1 MSRLSY
7 SAVIVTRNRPEALA
21 LSLPLIL
28 GQSRAPAQTIVVDSS
43 PEPEENLAIVARAEA
58 DFSRPVAYMTA
69 PAGMTIQRNIGLAE
83 VTEPVVL
90 FPDDDSLLHPG
101 VMEEI
106 MATYERDEGGLI
118 GGVCAAE
125 ADTAPEGAL
134 ASARYEM
141 TLGDRIRKPVAA
153 TRFRLERALVP
164 EPFLRAGRRLARNH
178 PRPNWIDG
186 ERHVEV
192 EFMTGFRMSFRTDLI
207 RQQGFDETLGRYA
220 LFEDTDASF
229 KILKSHLLI
238 GARRAQIYHYKAPA
252 KRDNG
257 YSMGAMQI
265 LNRAYVLA
273 LHANRDAVVRR
284 QVNRFSRYKIAQ
296 YASAAMIS
304 KSQYAKDRLRGARAA
319 LDHVVP
325 LMDSPV
331 GEASARYIK
340 ARVKLG
346 LET

>member
-7 SAVIVTRNRPEALA
+7 SAVIATRNRPEALA

-28 GQSRAPAQTIVVDSS
+28 GQSRAPAQMIVVDSS
-43 PEPEENLAIVARAEA
+43 PDTEANRAIITSAEA
-58 DFSRPVAYMTA
+58 AFGRTVTYIISPPSSSV
-69 PAGMTIQRNIGLAE
+69 QRNIGLAE

-178 PRPNWIDG
+178 PRPDWIDG

-192 EFMTGFRMSFRTDLI
+192 EFMTGFRMSFRTELI
-207 RQQGFDETLGRYA
+207 RRHGFDETLGRYA

-229 KILKSHLLI
+229 KILKSHLLV

-252 KRDNG
+252 KRDG
-257 YSMGAMQI
+257 GFSMGAMQI

-273 LHANRDAVVRR
+273 QDAERDAAMRR
-284 QVNRFSRYKIAQ
+284 QLRRFSRYKIAQ
-296 YASAAMIS
+296 YGAAATS
-304 KSQYAKDRLRGARAA
+304 GAQFAKDRLRGARAA
-319 LDHVVP
+319 MNHVDV
-325 LMDSPV
+325 LMGCPSDAVS
-331 GEASARYIK
+331 GTYLAARR
-340 ARVKLG
+340 ALG
-346 LET
+346 LDP

>member
-1 MSRLSY
+1 MQFDNHQWA
-7 SAVIVTRNRPEALA
+7 AVYPFGILRKQIVLEAFDVA
-21 LSLPLIL
+21 
-28 GQSRAPAQTIVVDSS
+28 SS

-69 PAGMTIQRNIGLAE
+69 PAGMTVQRNIGLAE

-125 ADTAPEGAL
+125 ADTAPESAL
-134 ASARYEM
+134 TSARYEM
-141 TLGDRIRKPVAA
+141 TLSDRIRKPVAA

-164 EPFLRAGRRLARNH
+164 EPFLRAGQRLARNH
-178 PRPNWIDG
+178 PRPDWVDG

-192 EFMTGFRMSFRTDLI
+192 EFMAGFRMPFRTDLI
-207 RQQGFDETLGRYA
+207 RRHGFDETLGRYA

-229 KILKSHLLI
+229 KILKTHLLV
-238 GARRAQIYHYKAPA
+238 GARRARIYHYKAPA
-252 KRDNG
+252 KRDGG
-257 YSMGAMQI
+257 YAMGAMQI

-273 LHANRDAVVRR
+273 QDAERDATTRR
-284 QVNRFSRYKIAQ
+284 QLHRLSRYKIAQ
-296 YASAAMIS
+296 YGAAATS
-304 KSQYAKDRLRGARAA
+304 GAQFAKDRLRGARAA
-319 LDHVVP
+319 MNHVDA
-325 LMDSPV
+325 LMGCPSDAVS
-331 GEASARYIK
+331 GTYLAARR
-340 ARVKLG
+340 ALG
-346 LET
+346 LDP